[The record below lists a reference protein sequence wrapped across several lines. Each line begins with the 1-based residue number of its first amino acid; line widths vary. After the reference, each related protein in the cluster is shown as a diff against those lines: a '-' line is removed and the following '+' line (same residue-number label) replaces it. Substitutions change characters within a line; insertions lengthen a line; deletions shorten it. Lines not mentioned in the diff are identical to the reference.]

1 MAEEKAP
8 LRIRSF
14 GDANSW
20 LENSFRFGNKERR
33 ANHVLLREGIVLSW
47 APIRDAS
54 YETGQWLI
62 LNDKKETLA
71 KGTTFFRDAMSVDEW
86 NDAAME
92 LWRACLAWGPNTN
105 SGVEYIYFTTFVDD
119 DGQQED
125 DTRNIGRA
133 PMPHDDA
140 SRKGMPTAKDWELV
154 STNIAPV
161 RGRDDVLAGPKR
173 ERARIYYHWRRAV
186 R

>member
-1 MAEEKAP
+1 MSEKQPPLQIHSLADALDWIECSFKWAEGP
-8 LRIRSF
+8 FILRP
-14 GDANSW
+14 NQV
-20 LENSFRFGNKERR
+20 K
-33 ANHVLLREGIVLSW
+33 LREGIVLYADLYITPGPGLVSGWQW
-47 APIRDAS
+47 A
-54 YETGQWLI
+54 I
-62 LNDKKETLA
+62 LNDRKEILA
-71 KGTTFFRDAMSVDEW
+71 RGVGGKHADWNAEAMI
-86 NDAAME
+86 
-92 LWRACLAWGPNTN
+92 LWRACLAWGP
-105 SGVEYIYFTTFVDD
+105 GKDPEVEYIYFTTFVDD